1 MPDTTTRSVTAKI
14 RFPREVLATFDQWAA
29 THDMPRSVAVR
40 VLALR
45 GLAFTGHAG
54 YAEPVDPI
62 FVGAQIL
69 CELPGGCTVV
79 KLVDE
84 PESQPEA
91 CQ

>member
-1 MPDTTTRSVTAKI
+1 MSHTDTSITTAVRI

-45 GLAFTGHAG
+45 GLAFTGTA
-54 YAEPVDPI
+54 APADPI
-62 FVGAQIL
+62 FAGAEII

-84 PESQPEA
+84 PESPQEA
-91 CQ
+91 